1 MMIDKGFLRIAITI
15 MVVITITVISVGVY
29 LYFNFNSR
37 SSLPVIAP
45 KSTVS
50 FFHFQTRQ
58 LRDNYRP
65 GELPYLDSFSQ
76 AVSNMSIF
84 SDCKEPAEP
93 GIGLYSDIVLFSTP
107 KAEFIALSLTSEAR
121 FTEFLD
127 KLQKAGLISKIENN
141 EKYNFAFIRNSDWLI
156 AYKYKAM
163 VLVRPLDKLS
173 LEEWDAELND
183 VFSGSSDGLIQREE
197 IQKMYDQEAQIIA
210 WSKDKNKIHGI
221 KYVGNNVNWVGGDSD
236 ITNEQF
242 WGSLINNQLPGDFLE
257 ANIYIDKESVLDML
271 FKRWTE
277 IIKENPLIEKAKI
290 EAND

>member
-1 MMIDKGFLRIAITI
+1 MIDKGFLRIAITI
-15 MVVITITVISVGVY
+15 MVVITITVVSVGVY

-65 GELPYLDSFSQ
+65 GDLPYLDSFSQ
-76 AVSNMSIF
+76 AVSNLSIF

-93 GIGLYSDIVLFSTP
+93 GIGLYSDLVLFSTQ
-107 KAEFIALSLTSEAR
+107 KAEFIALSLTSESR
-121 FTEFLD
+121 FTEFLN
-127 KLQKAGLISKIENN
+127 KSEKAGLISKIENN
-141 EKYNFAFIRNSDWLI
+141 ENYNFAFVRNSDWLV
-156 AYKYKAM
+156 AYKYKAL
-163 VLVRPLDKLS
+163 VIVRPIDTLT
-173 LEEWDAELND
+173 LEEWDAELNA

-197 IQKMYDQEAQIIA
+197 IQKMYDQDAQIIA

-221 KYVGNNVNWVGGDSD
+221 KYEGKNVNWVGGESKQE
-236 ITNEQF
+236 NEEF
-242 WGSLINNQLPGDFLE
+242 WGTFINNQLSGHSTESNFS
-257 ANIYIDKESVLDML
+257 IDKESVLNTL

-277 IIKENPLIEKAKI
+277 VIKENPLIQKENI
-290 EAND
+290 VEND

>member
-1 MMIDKGFLRIAITI
+1 MIDKGFLRIAITI
-15 MVVITITVISVGVY
+15 MVVITITVVSVGVY

-65 GELPYLDSFSQ
+65 GDLPYLDSFSQ
-76 AVSNMSIF
+76 AVSNLSIF

-93 GIGLYSDIVLFSTP
+93 GIGLYSDLVLFSTQ
-107 KAEFIALSLTSEAR
+107 KAEFIALSLTSESR
-121 FTEFLD
+121 FTEFLN
-127 KLQKAGLISKIENN
+127 KSEKAGLISKIENN
-141 EKYNFAFIRNSDWLI
+141 ENYNFAFVRNSDWLV
-156 AYKYKAM
+156 AYKYKAL
-163 VLVRPLDKLS
+163 VIVRPIDTLT
-173 LEEWDAELND
+173 LEEWDAELNA

-197 IQKMYDQEAQIIA
+197 IQKMYDQDAQIIA

-221 KYVGNNVNWVGGDSD
+221 KYEGKNVNWFGGESKQE
-236 ITNEQF
+236 NEEF
-242 WGSLINNQLPGDFLE
+242 WGTLINNQLSGHSTESNFS
-257 ANIYIDKESVLDML
+257 IDKESVLNTL

-277 IIKENPLIEKAKI
+277 VIKENPLIQKENI
-290 EAND
+290 VEND